1 MDPNLKGKLDALV
14 TDHKVVLF
22 VKGTKSFP
30 QCGFSNAVIT
40 VFKQI
45 GVPFECVNIL
55 SDPEIR
61 QGMKEYSSWP
71 TFPQVYVGGEFIGGC
86 DIVREMHEKGE
97 LAPIVQKAVGSSAA
111 SSDGRAS

>member
-1 MDPNLKGKLDALV
+1 MDATLKQKIEDTV
-14 TDHKVVLF
+14 QKNNVVLF

-40 VFKQI
+40 IFKEL

-55 SDPEIR
+55 ADQDLR
-61 QGMKEYSSWP
+61 QGLKEYSSWP

-86 DIVREMHEKGE
+86 DIVREMHAKGE
-97 LAPIVQKAVGSSAA
+97 LAEVVKKVSA
-111 SSDGRAS
+111 S

>member
-1 MDPNLKGKLDALV
+1 MDETLKQRIEDTVQKN
-14 TDHKVVLF
+14 KVVLF
-22 VKGTKSFP
+22 VKGTKQFP

-40 VFKQI
+40 IFKQI
-45 GVPFECVNIL
+45 GVPFETVNIL
-55 SDPEIR
+55 ADQDMR

-97 LAPIVQKAVGSSAA
+97 LDAVVKKAVGS
-111 SSDGRAS
+111 

>member
-1 MDPNLKGKLDALV
+1 MDATLKQKIDDTV
-14 TDHKVVLF
+14 KNNKVVLF
-22 VKGTKSFP
+22 VKGTKQFP

-40 VFKQI
+40 IFKDL

-55 SDPEIR
+55 ADPDLR

-86 DIVREMHEKGE
+86 DIVREMHDKGE
-97 LAPIVQKAVGSSAA
+97 LEPIVKKVVGS
-111 SSDGRAS
+111 